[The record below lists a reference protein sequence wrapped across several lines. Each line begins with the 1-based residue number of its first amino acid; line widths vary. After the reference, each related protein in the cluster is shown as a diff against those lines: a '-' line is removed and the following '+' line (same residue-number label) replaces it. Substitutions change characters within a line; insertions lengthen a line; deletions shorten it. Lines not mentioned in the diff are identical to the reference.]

1 MKKINILTFN
11 IIGKLALYLLVIT
24 SVVLTFLRMYNIA
37 LLSLWIYIII
47 NESFYI
53 FNWIKDNNDEV

>member
-1 MKKINILTFN
+1 MKKINVLTFN

-37 LLSLWIYIII
+37 LLSLWIYITI

-53 FNWIKDNNDEV
+53 FNWIKENNDEV